1 MCLLGEGIL
10 PPALEGNMKIPY
22 FSHDQNAR
30 NDPKITKIRAK
41 YGIEGYGCYFVMLEM
56 MSAERDRRLDYS
68 DDFFDAIAYD
78 LRLGFDLKSFID
90 DCIKVGLFS
99 SDGTVFWSESF
110 DRRCKEASDKA
121 AARSS
126 AASKA
131 AAARWKK
138 ALDMRTQ
145 CDCNAFAMQ
154 THEEPDPFS
163 MNGSDPEWMRVALC
177 YEQNIGLIPNG
188 VAFQQLYSF
197 FSDMGADVVC
207 EAIKT
212 TNKLQP
218 DNPYRFLVSVLN
230 RWVEKGIK
238 TIEQA
243 KAAVMEHE
251 RKAKKRKRNDESNNS
266 SPIRGK
272 FY

>member
-1 MCLLGEGIL
+1 
-10 PPALEGNMKIPY
+10 MKIPY

-30 NDPKITKIRAK
+30 NDQKITKIRAK

-56 MSAERDRRLDYS
+56 MSAERERRLDYS

-78 LRLGFDLKSFID
+78 LRLGFDLKSFVD

-99 SDGTVFWSESF
+99 SDGAVFWSESF

-126 AASKA
+126 AAAKA
-131 AAARWKK
+131 AAARWRK
-138 ALDMRTQ
+138 ALDMRMQ
-145 CDCNAFAMQ
+145 CESNANALRTHSERITDAMQ
-154 THEEPDPFS
+154 THEESAPFS
-163 MNGSDPEWMRVALC
+163 MDGSDPEWMRVALC

-251 RKAKKRKRNDESNNS
+251 RKAKKRKQNDESNNS

>member
-1 MCLLGEGIL
+1 MSAGGGYTSPTLAGKNENTILQYRPKCKEG
-10 PPALEGNMKIPY
+10 PEN
-22 FSHDQNAR
+22 
-30 NDPKITKIRAK
+30 TKIRAK

-56 MSAERDRRLDYS
+56 MSAERERRLDYS

-138 ALDMRTQ
+138 ALDMRKQ
-145 CDCNAFAMQ
+145 CDSNANALQ

-163 MNGSDPEWMRVALC
+163 MDGSDPEWMRVALC

-218 DNPYRFLVSVLN
+218 DNPYRFLVSILN

-251 RKAKKRKRNDESNNS
+251 RKAKKRKQNDESNNS

>member
-1 MCLLGEGIL
+1 M
-10 PPALEGNMKIPY
+10 
-22 FSHDQNAR
+22 
-30 NDPKITKIRAK
+30 RA
-41 YGIEGYGCYFVMLEM
+41 GRE
-56 MSAERDRRLDYS
+56 RRLDDG

-78 LRLGFDLKSFID
+78 LRLGFDLKSFVD

-99 SDGTVFWSESF
+99 SDGAVFWSESF

-126 AASKA
+126 AAAKA
-131 AAARWKK
+131 AAARWRK
-138 ALDMRTQ
+138 ALDMRT
-145 CDCNAFAMQ
+145 
-154 THEEPDPFS
+154 HEKSDPFS
-163 MNGSDPEWMRVALC
+163 MDGSDPEWMRVALC

-251 RKAKKRKRNDESNNS
+251 RKAKKRKQNDGSNNS